1 MSIKIIGT
9 NKRAGFDYTL
19 QEKFEA
25 GIMLQGTELKVLR
38 EGKVS
43 LGEAYV
49 GIDSKNEIWA
59 YNVLIPQYKFGN
71 INNHQE
77 NRIKKLLLNRA
88 EITRIFHEMKTQQL
102 ALIVTKI
109 YFKDSRVKLEF
120 ALGKGKKLH
129 DKREADKEKDVK
141 RKLQRGSYDD

>member
-9 NKRAGFDYTL
+9 NKRAGFDYSL
-19 QEKFEA
+19 KEFFEA

-49 GIDSKNEIWA
+49 AIDGNGEVWA
-59 YNVLIPQYKFGN
+59 YNVLIPQYAFGN
-71 INNHQE
+71 IHNHDE
-77 NRIKKLLLNRA
+77 SRIKKLLLNRV
-88 EITRIFHEMKTQQL
+88 EITRIYHEMKTQQL
-102 ALIVTKI
+102 ALVVTKI
-109 YFKDSRVKLEF
+109 YFKDSKVKLEF

-129 DKREADKEKDVK
+129 DKRESDKEKDVQ
-141 RKLQRGSYDD
+141 RKLQRRNYDD

>member
-9 NKRAGFDYTL
+9 NKRAGFDYSL
-19 QEKFEA
+19 KEFFEA

-49 GIDSKNEIWA
+49 AIDSSGEVWA
-59 YNVLIPQYKFGN
+59 YNLLIPQYAFGN
-71 INNHQE
+71 IHNHQE
-77 NRIKKLLLNRA
+77 NRIKKLLLNRK
-88 EITRIFHEMKTQQL
+88 EITRIYHEMKTQQL
-102 ALIVTKI
+102 ALVVTKI
-109 YFKDSRVKLEF
+109 YFKDSKVKLEF

-129 DKREADKEKDVK
+129 DKRESDKEKDVQ
-141 RKLQRGSYDD
+141 RKLQRRNYDD

>member
-9 NKRAGFDYTL
+9 NKRAGFDFSLKET
-19 QEKFEA
+19 FEA
-25 GIMLQGTELKVLR
+25 GIVLQGTELKVLR
-38 EGKVS
+38 EGKVA

-49 GIDSKNEIWA
+49 AIDSQGEVWA
-59 YNVLIPQYKFGN
+59 YNVLIPQYAFGN

-77 NRIKKLLLNRA
+77 NRIKKLLLNRQ
-88 EITRIFHEMKTQQL
+88 EITRIYHEMKTQQL
-102 ALIVTKI
+102 SLVVTKI